1 MLVES
6 NKILPEVK
14 EITIDRYED
23 YRGQNFEVYNKEYYK
38 AVYDGTWHTDTI
50 SRSRYGVLRGMHG
63 DDKTHKLIQCLY
75 GSVFM
80 AIVDFRKDS
89 PNYLKHTIIT
99 LSDTNR
105 KQVYIPAGFLNGH
118 VCMTTECV
126 FSYKLSEPYNSDQ
139 YTIHYLD
146 SDLNIQWPLV
156 DVIVSERDF
165 NGDFISI

>member
-89 PNYLKHTIIT
+89 PNYLKHTII
-99 LSDTNR
+99 S
-105 KQVYIPAGFLNGH
+105 P
-118 VCMTTECV
+118 
-126 FSYKLSEPYNSDQ
+126 
-139 YTIHYLD
+139 
-146 SDLNIQWPLV
+146 
-156 DVIVSERDF
+156 
-165 NGDFISI
+165 